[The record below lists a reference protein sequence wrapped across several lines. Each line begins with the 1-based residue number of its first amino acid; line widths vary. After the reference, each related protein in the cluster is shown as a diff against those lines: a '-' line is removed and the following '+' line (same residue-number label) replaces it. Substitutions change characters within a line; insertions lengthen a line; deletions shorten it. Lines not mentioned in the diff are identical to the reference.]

1 MHEKI
6 FIQYWYMGYL
16 KRRLNSFLLLP
27 ISHVSNRESIIRR
40 CLEKNQAV
48 NLPNYRI
55 KTSTK
60 SGVCTTTIQYSFHT
74 FHPTMSTMVTIPM
87 LQYTHAFYFP
97 GSEDSQQPM
106 VTERLRI
113 IFSSINMT
121 ILHIK
126 SIINAPKHIHW
137 ERGNKLGVVV

>member
-1 MHEKI
+1 MLICWYLHFVFIICMHEKI

-27 ISHVSNRESIIRR
+27 ISHVRESIIRT
-40 CLEKNQAV
+40 CLEKNRPV
-48 NLPNYRI
+48 NFSNYKI

-74 FHPTMSTMVTIPM
+74 FHLTMSTMVTIQM
-87 LQYTHAFYFP
+87 LQYTHAFYLP

-121 ILHIK
+121 ILHNSK
-126 SIINAPKHIHW
+126 IH
-137 ERGNKLGVVV
+137 NKCT